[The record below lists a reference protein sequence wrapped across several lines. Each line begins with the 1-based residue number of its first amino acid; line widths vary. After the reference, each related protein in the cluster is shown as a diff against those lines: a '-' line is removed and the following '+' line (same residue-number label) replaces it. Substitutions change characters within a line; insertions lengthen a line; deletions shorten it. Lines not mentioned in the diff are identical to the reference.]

1 LDYSLRMANIKLV
14 SLKEPDK
21 YALDKASLAN
31 KSLHLSVE
39 VRELNLLACLL
50 DKESNQ
56 YLAWSSFNR
65 RDGKDA
71 KSLMETILKEEIF
84 NYKCSSSSVVF
95 THNSAMLIPSAFF
108 SSDSLVSYLKQQNL
122 IKPGET
128 ACSDF
133 IKNNDCYSVYSVA
146 TEDYDI
152 LKEKYPQAAF
162 RHHSSVF
169 VEYLL
174 ALHKGSDRKN
184 EVHVFVFTGYMDVV
198 AMQAGKLQLYNRYYF
213 QTPNDFTYFLLW
225 VYEEL
230 KLKPEDSPCFFYGE
244 INEKSEMFDLSW
256 RYLKNVRIAERI
268 SRFTF
273 SPMLDSLPTNR
284 YYSLFMQYLCI

>member
-1 LDYSLRMANIKLV
+1 MANIKLV

>member
-1 LDYSLRMANIKLV
+1 MDYSLRMANIKLV